1 VIKSRLTVVLAT
13 FAVLAVIVV
22 AFASWALLDDGDA
35 DAEDAPAAAA
45 ASSAE
50 LGPTSSGLC
59 STPEVSYRVNVNSLV
74 PGRVTISASVYTT
87 MRGSNW
93 SWSIVED
100 GVSLGSGTTTAMN
113 VTGGPTSE
121 ADVVLR
127 TEEPDGTNITFNATY
142 DAIDRKISCT
152 GAVSFTPDA

>member
-1 VIKSRLTVVLAT
+1 M
-13 FAVLAVIVV
+13 
-22 AFASWALLDDGDA
+22 
-35 DAEDAPAAAA
+35 
-45 ASSAE
+45 
-50 LGPTSSGLC
+50 
-59 STPEVSYRVNVNSLV
+59 SYRVNVNSLV

-127 TEEPDGTNITFNATY
+127 TEEHDGTNITFNATY